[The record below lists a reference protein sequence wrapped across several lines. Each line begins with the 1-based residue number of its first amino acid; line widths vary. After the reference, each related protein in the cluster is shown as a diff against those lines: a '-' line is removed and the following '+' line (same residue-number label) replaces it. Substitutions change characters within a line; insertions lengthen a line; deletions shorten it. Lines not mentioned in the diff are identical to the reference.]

1 MYKTILTV
9 RGNELDSY
17 NHVNN
22 AVYLNYYEQG
32 RWEAFREAQ
41 ALDILTNSGLLLVVT
56 DVHIRYIREANL
68 LDELEVQTS
77 LKKTSPFLV
86 FRQKILNRRTGL
98 AISRAETKT
107 IFLNDDRDPQDVPEV
122 LTALLKIG

>member
-9 RGNELDSY
+9 RGNELDAN

-32 RWEAFREAQ
+32 RWEAFRDAG

-56 DVHIRYIREANL
+56 DVRIRYIREANL
-68 LDELEVQTS
+68 LDELEIQTS
-77 LKKTSPFLV
+77 FSRTSPFLV
-86 FRQKILNRRTGL
+86 FRQRIFNHRTGL
-98 AISRAETKT
+98 AVSRAETKT
-107 IFLNDDRDPQDVPEV
+107 IFLNEAREPQDIPAA
-122 LTALLKIG
+122 LTALLKL

>member
-32 RWEAFREAQ
+32 RWEAFREAGVLE
-41 ALDILTNSGLLLVVT
+41 ALSGSRLLLVVSMIR
-56 DVHIRYIREANL
+56 IRYIREANL
-68 LDELEVQTS
+68 LDELEVHTS
-77 LKKTSPFLV
+77 FSRSGPFLV
-86 FRQKILNRRTGL
+86 FHQKIFNHKTGL
-98 AISRAETKT
+98 AVSKAETKT
-107 IFLNDDRDPQDVPEV
+107 IFLNEAREPQDMPAFVSAILNP
-122 LTALLKIG
+122 

>member
-32 RWEAFREAQ
+32 RWEAFRDAGALEA
-41 ALDILTNSGLLLVVT
+41 LSNSGLLLVVT
-56 DVHIRYIREANL
+56 DIRIRYIREANL
-68 LDELEVQTS
+68 LDELEVHTS
-77 LKKTSPFLV
+77 FRKTSPFLV
-86 FRQKILNRRTGL
+86 FHQKIFNKQTGL
-98 AISRAETKT
+98 AVSRAETKT
-107 IFLNDDRDPQDVPEV
+107 IFLNQ
-122 LTALLKIG
+122 